1 MHHCLI
7 FNLTTREKTRSA
19 GAHRIATHLRE
30 QGWDCEVIDFAMFW
44 TLEELRELC
53 RSRITSKTKFIG
65 FSQIFQL
72 PDSWNDKIETFCGWL
87 KQTYPDLFLV
97 SGSQQK
103 PIFYSDYIEYSVS
116 GYGEYALDALLKY
129 KVENGPRPQFDLISG
144 KKGHKIISSLH
155 AYPAHPMREPSII
168 YEDRD
173 FIHPGEWGYVEFS
186 RGCKFSCD
194 FCNFPVLGVKGDY
207 TRTAE
212 GFRRQMMDAYDRF
225 GMENY
230 TVTDETFNDRTDKI
244 TKFADVVETLPWKP
258 FFTGFIRGD
267 LMVGR
272 PMDRVELSRMGF
284 LGHFYGI
291 ESFNHE
297 SAKLV
302 GKGMAPEKLKQG
314 LLDCKDYF
322 KKHNN
327 NLYRGNISLI
337 VGLPHDTIQQSMAT
351 KKWIH
356 DNWKDQT
363 THAWALEITDD
374 TYSSQSKMSLNY
386 EQYGYKKLD
395 TLANQPLMDFM
406 IPYQHTSLI
415 NWKNDHMTFALAIKM
430 AHDISI
436 QCELV
441 SNFNLGETLIESN
454 GTAVSLAHRINHLT
468 HTMVREWKGYPF
480 IKEYIRK
487 KLSL

>member
-1 MHHCLI
+1 
-7 FNLTTREKTRSA
+7 
-19 GAHRIATHLRE
+19 
-30 QGWDCEVIDFAMFW
+30 MFW
-44 TLEELRELC
+44 TLEQLQELC

-65 FSQIFQL
+65 FSQVFQL
-72 PDSWNDKIETFCGWL
+72 PDSWNDKIETFCGWI
-87 KQTYPDLFLV
+87 KKTYPNLFLV

-103 PIFYSDYIEYSVS
+103 PIFYSDYIEYSIS

-173 FIHPGEWGYVEFS
+173 FIIPGEWGFIEFS

-207 TRTAE
+207 TRTSE
-212 GFRRQMMDAYDRF
+212 GFRRQMMDSYDRF
-225 GMENY
+225 GIENY
-230 TVTDETFNDRTDKI
+230 TVTDETFNDTTAKI
-244 TKFADVVETLPWKP
+244 TKFADIVDTLPWKP
-258 FFTGFIRGD
+258 YFTGFIRGD
-267 LMVGR
+267 LMVSR
-272 PMDRVELSRMGF
+272 PMDKVELSRMGF
-284 LGHFYGI
+284 LGHFYGV

-302 GKGMAPEKLKQG
+302 GKGMHPTKLKQG
-314 LLDCKDYF
+314 LLDAREYF
-322 KKHNN
+322 NKHNN

-337 VGLPHDTIQQSMAT
+337 VGLPHDTIASTMET
-351 KKWIH
+351 KKWIKE
-356 DNWKDQT
+356 NWSDQT

-374 TYSSQSKMSLNY
+374 TYSSQSAMSLNF
-386 EQYGYKKLD
+386 EKYGYEKLPSLENKKNNN
-395 TLANQPLMDFM
+395 TM

-415 NWKNDHMTFALAIKM
+415 NWKNENMNFALAVSL
-430 AHDISI
+430 AQQISA
-436 QCELV
+436 QCERI
-441 SNFNLGETLIESN
+441 SNFGLGETLIDSKGN
-454 GTAVSLAHRINHLT
+454 VISLEHKLHNLT
-468 HTMVREWKGYPF
+468 HTTMRQWNNES
-480 IKEYIRK
+480 YIANYIQK